1 MYVLIF
7 IFSGTVAEYYRIVK
21 THEINFVRTHEDNFI
36 TFLSNQLAKLKT
48 LSVNGCNITDKG
60 KELIKAFVTKS
71 TVLQIFDMSNAKLS
85 TIKAS
90 EIVGVFALTK
100 TAAIQSLDI
109 SRNCITADYLEDL
122 ISALA
127 QCNTLENLNL
137 SHNLLIFTSIIAIA
151 EGLRGHHNLKNLDLS
166 ENLISFH
173 SEAEFLVDVILSTS
187 QSLVYLNIC
196 GRNIRPRFS
205 NDHLFPPPNTKLQST
220 RFPLQNL
227 YLSRLP
233 SFDMF
238 TFKSREMDVPEN
250 FIEAKEESCPM
261 LDKKI
266 VSYYVDHDGGT
277 FYNQDHDFAIVIPPG
292 AVLQGDCVEIRA
304 TASLFGPYQFPNG
317 YNPVSSFFWASSD
330 YTFKIP
336 VYLIMSHYAVIKNV
350 DDVYSLCVLQ
360 ACKHDVSITNEGK
373 LMMTEILNGVHFDC
387 DIRYYVLKTQ
397 HFCSFSAQEKS
408 EGILSK
414 WFKVFCYEY
423 KLPCEDNFEQYLTEV
438 CFCPD
443 NCDCSKVHNIELANY
458 HIIM

>member
-1 MYVLIF
+1 MYVLILHM
-7 IFSGTVAEYYRIVK
+7 FSYTVAEYYRIIK
-21 THEINFVRTHEDNFI
+21 THEINFVKTHEGNFV
-36 TFLSNQLAKLKT
+36 TFLSNQLAMLKA

-60 KELIKAFVTKS
+60 KELIIAFLTKS
-71 TVLQIFDMSNAKLS
+71 ILLQIFDMSNAKLS

-90 EIVGVFALTK
+90 EIIGVFALTK
-100 TAAIQSLDI
+100 TTAIQSLDI
-109 SRNCITADYLEDL
+109 SRNCITANYIEDL

-127 QCNTLENLNL
+127 QCHTLEKLNL
-137 SHNLLIFTSIIAIA
+137 SHNLLTFTSIIKIA
-151 EGLRGHHNLKNLDLS
+151 EGLRGHHNLKNLNLS
-166 ENLISFH
+166 ENLVSFH
-173 SEAEFLVDVILSTS
+173 SEAEFLVDVILSTN

-205 NDHLFPPPNTKLQST
+205 NDHLFPPPNTELQFT

-238 TFKSREMDVPEN
+238 TFKSREMNVPDK
-250 FIEAKEESCPM
+250 FIEAREESCP
-261 LDKKI
+261 I
-266 VSYYVDHDGGT
+266 FESIISYYVGHDGGT

-292 AVLQGDCVEIRA
+292 AVLQSDCVEIRA
-304 TASLFGPYQFPNG
+304 TASFFGPYQFPNG

-350 DDVYSLCVLQ
+350 DDIYSLCVLQ
-360 ACKHDVSITNEGK
+360 ASKHDVSTTNEGK
-373 LMMTEILNGVHFDC
+373 LMMTEILNGVYFDC

-423 KLPCEDNFEQYLTEV
+423 ELPRKENFERYSTEV

-443 NCDCSKVHNIELANY
+443 NCDCSKVTLN
-458 HIIM
+458 